1 MKCFLSWRQNQQLDC
16 FPTAGLTGTLIFLRG
31 STCASSPLSSTCYS
45 EGTSSMME
53 ELLESAESFLQS
65 ETSVTVQRIYGS
77 RDLHGH

>member
-1 MKCFLSWRQNQQLDC
+1 M
-16 FPTAGLTGTLIFLRG
+16 
-31 STCASSPLSSTCYS
+31 SSPAS
-45 EGTSSMME
+45 EIMME